1 MEYIVINDSK
11 LKIICEEKDLEPYGV
26 SAHALEYGDAV
37 SRKFLEHLLDEAR
50 ERLGFE
56 TVLHRVLIQLFPD
69 NRGGCEIFVNKLGLL
84 KGSAEKTSDDNSEA
98 LPPVASKKEITK
110 KLFFFEKLDFM
121 LEACKRLSFLPSA
134 KKSSA
139 FYLEEK
145 GYYLYLELNA
155 DAALEEYGISVLDEY
170 SFLLEYGEPQG
181 ESKLLPYLAEYA
193 KCVCKENAVETLG
206 RI

>member
-11 LKIICEEKDLEPYGV
+11 LKIICEEKDLEPYGI

-84 KGSAEKTSDDNSEA
+84 KKSAEDSSENA
-98 LPPVASKKEITK
+98 PQSLPKAVTKKENAK
-110 KLFFFEKLDFM
+110 KLFFFERLDFM
-121 LEACKRLSFLPSA
+121 LEACKRLSYLEDTKAS
-134 KKSSA
+134 KA
-139 FYLEEK
+139 FYLDGK
-145 GYYLYLELNA
+145 GYYLYLELDA
-155 DAALEEYGISVLDEY
+155 DGELLEYGINALDEY
-170 SFLLEYGEPQG
+170 SFLLEYGEPQS
-181 ESKLLPYLAEYA
+181 ESKLLPFLFEYA
-193 KCVCKENAVETLG
+193 KCVCEENAVETLG
-206 RI
+206 KI